1 MTALLI
7 LKGPLCE
14 VFLQYTAISRKVV
27 GRSAHDSPERY
38 CGWFWVHCSSKKF
51 ERIAWETMDICLR
64 MLKESN
70 KSRFHSYSVRNNVL
84 IISHIAFGDCRVHIF
99 FNNLS
104 RNSLRNGC
112 ICITPY
118 NVTEA
123 TTLHYRGP
131 EGTPFEGGV
140 FTTRLVF
147 PPDYPLSPPK
157 MRFTCEMFH
166 PNGKWKQK
174 HS

>member
-1 MTALLI
+1 MRFSYNIQLFRERLSEEVYATI
-7 LKGPLCE
+7 LKGIVGGFE
-14 VFLQYTAISRKVV
+14 FTVLQ
-27 GRSAHDSPERY
+27 
-38 CGWFWVHCSSKKF
+38 KKF

-70 KSRFHSYSVRNNVL
+70 KSRFHSYSVRNSVL
-84 IISHIAFGDCRVHIF
+84 IISHIAFRDCRMLNF

-104 RNSLRNGC
+104 QNSLRNSY

-123 TTLHYRGP
+123 TTLHCRGP

-157 MRFTCEMFH
+157 MRFTGEMFH